1 MKKVEKNIASLTT
14 GIIVAVAIIF
24 SQLFYFQTES
34 HPKKEIKTEQQQ
46 KENPEDHLYIS
57 VPSTSLPSTAHVEL
71 NPNVFFL
78 FEILSERAVSR
89 VTELNFSIPTGQFF
103 RKIFGVTIS
112 PNAP

>member
-1 MKKVEKNIASLTT
+1 MKKAEKNIASLST
-14 GIIVAVAIIF
+14 GVIVAFAIVF
-24 SQLFYFQTES
+24 SQLFCFQAES
-34 HPKKEIKTEQQQ
+34 HSKKEAKTEQQQ
-46 KENPEDHLYIS
+46 KENPEDDVYIS

-78 FEILSERAVSR
+78 FEVLSEREVSE
-89 VTELNFSIPTGQFF
+89 VTQPTFSLPTGQFF